1 MTPDPATVPNTA
13 ATDPLQPALPATPG
27 QTLAWSGLHG
37 TATALALVHAAR
49 NHDGPVL
56 VVTADAREAERIEQ
70 ELAFFSAGEDLP
82 IRHLPDW
89 ETLPWDVFSPHQDII
104 SARLE
109 TLYRLPGMQR
119 GLVVVP
125 AGTLIQR
132 LPPANYVRGGSLVLA
147 AGEQLNPEAMAARLE
162 QAGYQR
168 VPQVMEHGDFAVR
181 GSLIDL
187 FPMGSEVPYRIDLF
201 DDEIE
206 SIRTF
211 DPGTQ
216 LTRERVKQVRLLPAR
231 EFPLDEDGIREF
243 RRRYRAALP
252 GDPSRSLIYQDVSA
266 GLAPGGIEY
275 YLPLFFDE
283 LHTLFDYL
291 PASTMV
297 ASLPG
302 ADEGVEAAWNQI
314 EQRHDQRGHD
324 PERPLLSPGAVF
336 IPVDE
341 LHRQAGELAR
351 VAIHPAADDSEGNS
365 APPPQLL
372 VNPRAGEPAA
382 ALKRFL
388 DEFRGRVLFA
398 AESAGRREAL
408 IDQLQALGHRPRE
421 VSGWRE
427 FADGSDHPAITLS
440 PLEQG
445 LLLREPAMA
454 VISEPQLLGDRVR
467 QERRRQRRARDPEA
481 IIRDLGDLNPGAPV
495 VHEEHGVGRYL
506 GLQKL
511 DVGENQTE
519 FLTLE
524 YANGDKLY
532 VPVAA
537 LHRISRYTGSAPEQ
551 APLHRLGSGQWEKA
565 RKRAA
570 RRIHDAAAELL
581 EIHARR
587 AARQGHAFT
596 ITEADY
602 HAFAD
607 AFPFEETPDQQTAI
621 EAVLKDMR
629 APQPMDRVVC
639 GDVGF
644 GKTEVA
650 MRAAFVAVSNGFQV
664 AILVPTTLLAQQ
676 HLQNFRDRF
685 ADWPVR
691 VEALSRLR
699 SRGEQEQTLAGVRD
713 GAVDIVIGT
722 HKLLGKDIN
731 FKRLGL
737 VVVDEEHRFGVRHK
751 ERLKQLRAEVDLLT
765 LTATP
770 IPRTLNMS
778 LAGLRDLSI
787 IATPPTERLTVKTFV
802 GEWNNALIQE
812 ACLREIKRG
821 GQVYFLHNK
830 VESIERTAAEVE
842 KLVPEARVRIAHGQM
857 REKDLEQVMLDFY
870 HRRFNILVCTTIIES
885 GIDVPTA
892 NTIIINRADHLGLAQ
907 LHQLRGRV
915 GRSHHRAYAYLLA
928 PPRKALPADAVKRLE
943 AMEALEDLGAGF
955 TLATHD
961 LEIRGAGELLGEEQ
975 TGQIQQIGFSL
986 YNELLERA
994 VTALR
999 KGEVPDLESDAGHA
1013 TEVEL
1018 RVPALLPEDYVPD
1031 VHMRLVLYKRIA
1043 SAPDATALRELQVEL
1058 IDRFGL
1064 LPDPVRNLFRVTHLR
1079 LRAAALGIR
1088 KLELGDAGGRIIFT
1102 EKPAV
1107 DPALII
1113 QLIQTRPGTFS
1124 LDGQD
1129 TLRLKQPMESDEARL
1144 DAAEAL
1150 LEQLASPA

>member
-1 MTPDPATVPNTA
+1 MSPDSAAAPAATT
-13 ATDPLQPALPATPG
+13 TDPLAPTLPDGPGKALT
-27 QTLAWSGLHG
+27 WSGLHG
-37 TATALALVHAAR
+37 SAAALALVHAAR
-49 NHDGPVL
+49 DHDGPLL
-56 VVTADAREAERIEQ
+56 VVAADAREAERIEQ
-70 ELAFFSAGEDLP
+70 ELHFFAAGEELP

-109 TLYRLPGMQR
+109 TLYRLPGMTR

-125 AGTLIQR
+125 AGTLLQR
-132 LPPANYVRGGSLVLA
+132 LPPADYVRNGSLLLA
-147 AGEQLNPEAMAARLE
+147 TGEQLEPEAMATRLE

-187 FPMGSEVPYRIDLF
+187 FPMGSEAPYRIDLF

-211 DPGTQ
+211 DPQTQ
-216 LTRERVKQVRLLPAR
+216 LSEGKVERVRLLPAR
-231 EFPLDEDGIREF
+231 EFPLDEEGIRGF
-243 RRRYRAALP
+243 RQRYRAALP

-283 LHTLFDYL
+283 LHTLFDYM
-291 PASTMV
+291 PASTVM
-297 ASLPG
+297 AWLPG
-302 ADEGVEAAWNQI
+302 ADEGISVAWQQVTQRH
-314 EQRHDQRGHD
+314 EQRAVD
-324 PERPLLSPGAVF
+324 PERPLLTPQAVF
-336 IPVDE
+336 IPEDD
-341 LHRQAGELAR
+341 LQQQAGQLAR
-351 VAIHPAADDSEGNS
+351 LDIFAAEAEHEGNS

-372 VNPRAGEPAA
+372 INPRAGEPAEV
-382 ALKRFL
+382 LKRFL
-388 DEFRGRVLFA
+388 ERFDGRVLFA

-427 FADGSDHPAITLS
+427 FADSDVSPAITIA

-445 LLLREPAMA
+445 LLLGQPALA
-454 VISEPQLLGDRVR
+454 LISEPQLLGDRVR

-481 IIRDLGDLNPGAPV
+481 IIRDLADLNPGAPV
-495 VHEEHGVGRYL
+495 VHEEHGVGRYI

-511 DVGENQTE
+511 DVGDNDTE

-570 RRIHDAAAELL
+570 KRIRDAAAELL

-587 AARQGHAFT
+587 AARRGHSFT
-596 ITEADY
+596 LTDADY
-602 HAFAD
+602 RAFAE

-621 EAVLKDMR
+621 EAVLKDMQ
-629 APQPMDRVVC
+629 APQPMDRVIC

-699 SRGEQEQTLAGVRD
+699 TRGEQDKTLDGVRD
-713 GAVDIVIGT
+713 GSVDIVIGT

-830 VESIERTAAEVE
+830 VETIERTAAEVE
-842 KLVPEARVRIAHGQM
+842 KLVPEARVRIAHGQL

-943 AMEALEDLGAGF
+943 ALESLEDLGAGF

-961 LEIRGAGELLGEEQ
+961 L
-975 TGQIQQIGFSL
+975 
-986 YNELLERA
+986 
-994 VTALR
+994 
-999 KGEVPDLESDAGHA
+999 
-1013 TEVEL
+1013 
-1018 RVPALLPEDYVPD
+1018 
-1031 VHMRLVLYKRIA
+1031 
-1043 SAPDATALRELQVEL
+1043 
-1058 IDRFGL
+1058 
-1064 LPDPVRNLFRVTHLR
+1064 
-1079 LRAAALGIR
+1079 
-1088 KLELGDAGGRIIFT
+1088 
-1102 EKPAV
+1102 
-1107 DPALII
+1107 
-1113 QLIQTRPGTFS
+1113 
-1124 LDGQD
+1124 
-1129 TLRLKQPMESDEARL
+1129 
-1144 DAAEAL
+1144 
-1150 LEQLASPA
+1150 